1 MADGPIKRPAGRGRF
16 ISFEGGEGSGKST
29 QIKKLAERLE
39 AARLRSIVTREPG
52 GSPGA
57 EEIRRLLVE
66 GAPGRWDAL
75 TEALLIMAA
84 RRSHLTATVLPAL
97 AQGQWVVCDRFAD
110 STMAYQGY
118 AGGVPL
124 ADLAALQRIAA
135 GEVTPDLTLIL
146 DLPVERGLARAAARA
161 GGETRFEQKDRAF
174 HERLRQGFLDIAR
187 REPQRC
193 VVIDADADVETVH
206 RAMIDAVRERLGVG
220 L

>member
-1 MADGPIKRPAGRGRF
+1 MGTVQLSLGRF
-16 ISFEGGEGSGKST
+16 ITVEGGEGAGKST
-29 QIKKLAERLE
+29 QIALLAEAL
-39 AARLRSIVTREPG
+39 ARAGIPAIRTREPG

-97 AQGQWVVCDRFAD
+97 AGGQWVVCDRFAD

-124 ADLAALQRIAA
+124 ADLAAMQRIAA
-135 GEVTPDLTLIL
+135 GELAPDLTLIL
-146 DLPVERGLARAAARA
+146 DLPVERGLARATARA

-193 VVIDADADVETVH
+193 VVIDAAADVETVH
-206 RAMIDAVRERLGVG
+206 RAMIDAVRERLGAK